1 MAVVAADVVAA
12 AQAMVE
18 GITGSRS
25 VAVGE
30 AVDMVAVATE
40 VVVDTVEEVVA
51 EVSHYACC
59 SITQS
64 LSLEQNQSASLTN
77 ALSHSS
83 LDCLSLYCSRLWRW
97 RWRWIWWWRR
107 LRRRQQLRGSL
118 VRQSPHYCLVTTVYG
133 R

>member
-1 MAVVAADVVAA
+1 MVAADVVAA

-51 EVSHYACC
+51 EVMAVAVAVDIVVEEATVAEATAAAATSGELGKTISAL
-59 SITQS
+59 
-64 LSLEQNQSASLTN
+64 LSC
-77 ALSHSS
+77 HH
-83 LDCLSLYCSRLWRW
+83 R
-97 RWRWIWWWRR
+97 IWKIMP
-107 LRRRQQLRGSL
+107 L
-118 VRQSPHYCLVTTVYG
+118 VAIL
-133 R
+133 